1 MSGAAMTSAPDA
13 IVIGAGVIGASVA
26 YELTKLGWHVTSVEK
41 LTDVGAGST
50 SASSAVIRFHYSTY
64 EGVVASW
71 EAKFGWEQWRDY
83 LEAPSDETLARFHK
97 TGCLILD
104 GSTDRER
111 TCALFDR
118 VGIPWEAWDADTIRR
133 RIPGLDPAKH
143 GPPVAVS
150 DPAFWV
156 DPTSDLS
163 GYFTPDGGFVDDPQ
177 LAARNLIAAAQ
188 RRGCEVRLGEEVVE
202 ILQAGGHVGGVRLA
216 GGDTLR
222 APVVVNVT
230 GPYSATINELAGVLS
245 DFGVRTRP
253 LRQEVHS
260 VTAPEGYSAGDLGP
274 VIMDGDLGTYF
285 RSHFQHQII
294 VGGTEPACDPLEF
307 VDDPNTYNVNPT
319 QRAWEAQV
327 FRLARR
333 IPSLPVPPRP
343 RGTGALYDVADDWIP
358 IYDRTSLGGFYVAIG
373 TSGNQFK
380 NAPVV
385 GHFMATLI
393 SACEAGHDH
402 DADPVVADGR
412 YTEHSIN
419 LGHYSRLRQI
429 HGESSFNVMG

>member
-1 MSGAAMTSAPDA
+1 MRTARDVV
-13 IVIGAGVIGASVA
+13 VIGAGVIGASVA
-26 YELTKLGWHVTSVEK
+26 YELSKLGRQVTTVEK

-50 SASSAVIRFHYSTY
+50 SASSAVIRFHYSTF
-64 EGVVASW
+64 EGVAASW
-71 EAKFGWEQWRDY
+71 EAKFGWERWGDY
-83 LEAPSDETLARFHK
+83 LEAPSNELLARFHK

-118 VGIPWEAWDADTIRR
+118 VGVPWEAWDAKTIQR
-133 RIPGLDPAKH
+133 RIPGLNPAKH
-143 GPPVAVS
+143 GPPVAVN

-156 DPTSDLS
+156 GSDSDLT

-177 LAARNLIAAAQ
+177 LAARNLIAAAK
-188 RRGCEVRLGEEVVE
+188 RRGCDVRLGEEVVE
-202 ILQAGGHVGGVRLA
+202 ILQSGGRVSGVRLA
-216 GGDTLR
+216 GGDTVM
-222 APVVVNVT
+222 APVVINVT
-230 GPYSATINELAGVLS
+230 GPYSAKINALAGVLG

-260 VTAPEGYSAGDLGP
+260 LTAPKDYGVGPLGP

-285 RSHFQHQII
+285 RSHFQKQII
-294 VGGTEPACDPLEF
+294 VGGTEPECDPMDWVE
-307 VDDPNTYNVNPT
+307 DPNTYNINPT
-319 QRAWEAQV
+319 QRVWEAQV
-327 FRLARR
+327 YRLARR

-343 RGTGALYDVADDWIP
+343 RGVGALYDVADDWIP
-358 IYDRTSLGGFYVAIG
+358 IYDKTSLRGFYVAIG

-385 GHFMATLI
+385 GYFMAALI

-402 DADPVVADGR
+402 DADPVVATGR
-412 YTEHSIN
+412 HTTHSIG

-429 HGESSFNVMG
+429 HSESNFNVMG

>member
-1 MSGAAMTSAPDA
+1 MTS
-13 IVIGAGVIGASVA
+13 I
-26 YELTKLGWHVTSVEK
+26 EK

-64 EGVVASW
+64 EGVATSW

-83 LEAPSDETLARFHK
+83 LEAPADETLARFHK

-111 TCALFDR
+111 TVALFDR
-118 VGIPWEAWDADTIRR
+118 VGIPWEAWDADTIRE

-143 GPPVAVS
+143 GPPVAVD

-156 DPTSDLS
+156 DPTSDLT

-202 ILQAGGHVGGVRLA
+202 ILQTEGRVSGVRLA
-216 GGDTLR
+216 GGDVLR

-230 GPYSATINELAGVLS
+230 GPNSATINELAGVLS

-260 VTAPEGYSAGDLGP
+260 VTAPEGYGAGELGP

-285 RSHFQHQII
+285 HSRFQHQII

-319 QRAWEAQV
+319 QRAWGGARCSGWPGESRRCRC
-327 FRLARR
+327 RL
-333 IPSLPVPPRP
+333 RP

-358 IYDRTSLGGFYVAIG
+358 IYDKTSLSGFYVAIG

-412 YTEHSIN
+412 YTEHSMPTSATT
-419 LGHYSRLRQI
+419 SRLRQI
-429 HGESSFNVMG
+429 RGESQLQRDGLGCARLTLPRVDWSHP